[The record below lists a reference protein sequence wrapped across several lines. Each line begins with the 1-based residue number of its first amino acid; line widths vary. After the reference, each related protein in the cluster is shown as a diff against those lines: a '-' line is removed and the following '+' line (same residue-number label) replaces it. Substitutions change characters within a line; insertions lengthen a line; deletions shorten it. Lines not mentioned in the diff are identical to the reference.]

1 MNAKEIE
8 RLYRHSQLKVGIVR
22 ALNRFKGSHYQN
34 QIRFY
39 FSSYA
44 DDEFLAVVEEMV
56 NENTITRT
64 KGKMG
69 GTILQVVVRN
79 SAQANKEATN
89 G

>member
-1 MNAKEIE
+1 MTNQEIE
-8 RLYRHSQLKVGIVR
+8 KLYRHSQLKLGIVR

-44 DDEFLAVVEEMV
+44 DDQFIAAVEELIA
-56 NENTITRT
+56 ENAIIRT
-64 KGKMG
+64 TGKMG
-69 GTILQVVVRN
+69 ASILQLVI
-79 SAQANKEATN
+79 SKEQNN